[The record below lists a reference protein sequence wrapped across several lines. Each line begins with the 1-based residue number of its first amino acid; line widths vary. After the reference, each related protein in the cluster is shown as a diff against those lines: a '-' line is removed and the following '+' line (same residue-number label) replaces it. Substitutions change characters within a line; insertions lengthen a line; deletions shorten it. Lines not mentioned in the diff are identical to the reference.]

1 MSLAAVPVCIAECRS
16 VRIIGVLD
24 ASPEPPCA
32 GCSTSY
38 GCRLGNAW
46 VTAAVRLDTCS
57 LP

>member
-1 MSLAAVPVCIAECRS
+1 MPVCIAECRS
-16 VRIIGVLD
+16 VRVTRVLD
-24 ASPEPPCA
+24 ASRNLLVLVMCWLLDP
-32 GCSTSY
+32 Y